1 MKILVVGGAGYI
13 GSVCSELLLDE
24 GHEVAI
30 FDNLIEGH
38 QHAVDSRANFIR
50 GDLADREQ
58 IEAALSSTRPDA
70 VMHFAAYALVPESMR
85 DPSKYFRNN
94 VSNGLNL
101 LDAMLVTG
109 VRRIIFSSTCALF
122 GPPERVPIDETTPTR
137 PINPYGESKLA
148 FEKILRW
155 YDQIHGLKFVA
166 LRYFNA
172 AGATENLGEDHR
184 PETHLI
190 PAVLKVALGQRANLE
205 IYGTDYDTPDGT
217 CIRDYIHIVDLA
229 QAHILALG
237 EAASGCYNLGTG
249 GGSSVREV
257 VAACRKITGRKIET
271 IEKPRRPGD
280 PPRLIASSE
289 KIKNELGW
297 RPRFQSLDTIIESAW
312 AWHQKFPNGYDE

>member
-1 MKILVVGGAGYI
+1 
-13 GSVCSELLLDE
+13 
-24 GHEVAI
+24 
-30 FDNLIEGH
+30 
-38 QHAVDSRANFIR
+38 
-50 GDLADREQ
+50 LADRLQ

-94 VSNGLNL
+94 IANGLNL
-101 LDAMLVTG
+101 LDALVATG
-109 VRRIIFSSTCALF
+109 VQRIIFSSTCAIF
-122 GPPERVPIDETTPTR
+122 GPPERVPIDETAHPR
-137 PINPYGESKLA
+137 PVSPYGESKLA

-155 YDQIHGLKFVA
+155 YDEIHALKFVS

-190 PAVLKVALGQRANLE
+190 PNVLKVALGQSPNVE
-205 IYGTDYDTPDGT
+205 IYGTDYETPDGT

-229 QAHILALG
+229 RAHILALG
-237 EAASGCYNLGTG
+237 AASSGFYNLGTG

-257 VAACRKITGRKIET
+257 IAACRKITGRKIET

-289 KIKNELGW
+289 KIKKELGW
-297 RPRFQSLDTIIESAW
+297 QPQFQSLDAIVESAW
-312 AWHQKFPNGYDE
+312 KWHLKFPDGYEE

>member
-1 MKILVVGGAGYI
+1 MRIFVVGGAGYI
-13 GSVCSELLLDE
+13 GSVCAELLLDE

-30 FDNLIEGH
+30 FDNLSEGH
-38 QHAVDSRANFIR
+38 RRAVDSRAKFIR
-50 GDLADREQ
+50 GDLADRAQ
-58 IEAALSSTRPDA
+58 VEAALSSMRPDA
-70 VMHFAAYALVPESMR
+70 VMHFAAFALVPESMR

-94 VSNGLNL
+94 VCNGLNL
-101 LDAMLVTG
+101 LDAMVATG
-109 VRRIIFSSTCALF
+109 VQRMIFSSTCALF
-122 GPPERVPIDETTPTR
+122 GPPERVPIDETAPTR
-137 PINPYGESKLA
+137 PINPYGESKLT

-155 YDQIHGLKFVA
+155 YDEIHGLKFVS

-172 AGATENLGEDHR
+172 AGATQNLGEDHS

-190 PAVLKVALGQRANLE
+190 PNVLKVALGHRPNLE

-229 QAHILALG
+229 RAHILALG
-237 EAASGCYNLGTG
+237 ASGSGLYNLGTG

-257 VAACRKITGRKIET
+257 IAACRKITGRKIET

-289 KIKNELGW
+289 KIKTELGW
-297 RPRFQSLDTIIESAW
+297 EPQFQSLDAIIQSAW
-312 AWHQKFPNGYDE
+312 AWHQKFPHGYDE

>member
-1 MKILVVGGAGYI
+1 
-13 GSVCSELLLDE
+13 
-24 GHEVAI
+24 
-30 FDNLIEGH
+30 
-38 QHAVDSRANFIR
+38 
-50 GDLADREQ
+50 
-58 IEAALSSTRPDA
+58 
-70 VMHFAAYALVPESMR
+70 MR

-101 LDAMLVTG
+101 LDAMVTTG

-122 GPPERVPIDETTPTR
+122 GPPERVPIDETARTH

-155 YDQIHGLKFVA
+155 YDEIYGLKFVS

-190 PAVLKVALGQRANLE
+190 PNVLKVALGRRPNVE
-205 IYGTDYDTPDGT
+205 VYGTDYDTPDGT

-229 QAHILALG
+229 RAHILALS
-237 EAASGCYNLGTG
+237 ATASGFYNLGTG

-257 VAACRKITGRKIET
+257 IAASRKITGQKIDT
-271 IEKPRRPGD
+271 IQQPRRPGD

-289 KIKNELGW
+289 KIKKELGW
-297 RPRFQSLDTIIESAW
+297 RPQFQSLDAIIESAW
-312 AWHQKFPNGYDE
+312 KWHQKFPNGYDE